1 MDGLDELR
9 DRNHNK
15 QKECDSEQGPDTRQ
29 RLKDAASQSC
39 LCAWVSGQE
48 TQLCHRLC
56 SLGWLYFLPLSLNPN

>member
-39 LCAWVSGQE
+39 LCA
-48 TQLCHRLC
+48 
-56 SLGWLYFLPLSLNPN
+56 